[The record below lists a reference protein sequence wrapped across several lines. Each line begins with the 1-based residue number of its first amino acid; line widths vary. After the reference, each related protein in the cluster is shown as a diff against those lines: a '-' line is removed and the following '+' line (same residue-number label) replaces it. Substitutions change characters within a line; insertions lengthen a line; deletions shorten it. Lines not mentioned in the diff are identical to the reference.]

1 MDNASLIYWLA
12 GVTLLAVLAIGIWQ
26 RLRTSQAKRENE
38 HSAMTT
44 PEAGPDPHA

>member
-1 MDNASLIYWLA
+1 MVNSSLIYWLVA
-12 GVTLLAVLAIGIWQ
+12 MTLVAALAIGIWQ

-44 PEAGPDPHA
+44 PAAGPDPRA